1 MREINDCI
9 HSINAIGKEEER
21 KMKLKKILA
30 ATLVGAMVLTNV
42 PVGNHGT
49 AVAVAAE
56 NQEVTTGYELK
67 RIDQEILRRNAK
79 SNSENKNPASGVK
92 GGPAAWAFDDLEH
105 WWHSDFNTGHPTT
118 NHRINI
124 ETGFDGEIKHIKKLT
139 YTPRTDDKG
148 GIIKDYEIR
157 VSTEVN
163 PTEEQWTTIKSGTFR
178 NTMDKQEVV
187 LQTAVEATRIRLV
200 ATSNYSKSGFGDYAT
215 AKKIE
220 VFEEVP
226 VQVEGVT
233 LSQST
238 ADLKIGGT
246 VTLTATVTPD
256 NASQEVEWSS
266 SAEEIAAVDENGMVT
281 AYKAGTAVITAT
293 SKMDSSK
300 TATCTV
306 VVTRDDTALDAAI
319 KEAEAKMNEKDF
331 DLKYTGA
338 SIEVFA
344 TALDAAYAAKADSTM
359 IPGEV
364 KLVVD
369 ELTRAIAGL
378 EMKAVITI
386 HNNGTDETLY
396 REVGEQV
403 KVVAKQAPEGQK
415 FSHWTVDGKAIC
427 YNPSY
432 TFTVYK
438 DTVVESVYIPVGE
451 TVKKEVSVLCDVS
464 YKDGK
469 VKFLSKYSVPADA
482 GYTVLRTGVV
492 ATDSKGYEAIQAQE
506 EELTLETTAT
516 TRLKKYGVD
525 TNYYLAN
532 FTQYLKTSRATTWY
546 ARGYV
551 TYQDSEGTHTVYSD
565 IAEYTIQ

>member
-1 MREINDCI
+1 
-9 HSINAIGKEEER
+9 
-21 KMKLKKILA
+21 MKLKKILA

-246 VTLTATVTPD
+246 VTLTATVTPG
-256 NASQEVEWSS
+256 NASQEVVWESDNE
-266 SAEEIAAVDENGMVT
+266 AIATVENGEVT
-281 AYKAGTAVITAT
+281 AHKAGTAVITAT
-293 SKMDSSK
+293 SAMYPDKK
-300 TATCTV
+300 ATCEV
-306 VVTRDDTALDAAI
+306 VVTRDDSALDAAI

-359 IPGEV
+359 TPGEV

-369 ELTRAIAGL
+369 SLKASIAGL
-378 EMKAVITI
+378 ELKAVIKIT
-386 HNNGTDETLY
+386 NNEKVETKY
-396 REVGEQV
+396 CEVGEQV
-403 KVVAKQAPEGQK
+403 KVVAEQAPKGYK
-415 FSHWTVDGKAIC
+415 FSHWAVDGKAIC

-438 DTVVESVYIPVGE
+438 DTEVESVYISESE
-451 TVKKEVSVLCDVS
+451 TVQKEVSVLCNVS
-464 YKDGK
+464 YENGM
-469 VKFLSKYSVPADA
+469 VKFVSKHSVPTNA
-482 GYTVLRTGVV
+482 GYKVLKVGVV
-492 ATDSKGYEAIQAQE
+492 ATDQIGYNKIEAAGS
-506 EELTLETTAT
+506 ELTLNTTET
-516 TRLKKYGVD
+516 TRLKKYGMA
-525 TNYYLAN
+525 TNSFLAN
-532 FTQYLKTSRATTWY
+532 YTKYLKTSAPNTWY

-551 TYQDSEGTHTVYSD
+551 TYQDEEGVEHTEYSELSS
-565 IAEYTIQ
+565 YTIK